1 MPFRY
6 FAFMIIAVIAFSA
19 LSIWVV
25 AEVAVHAS
33 ITPVP
38 AFAILGLVAL
48 IASVILRRRDG

>member
-19 LSIWVV
+19 LSVWVI
-25 AEVAVHAS
+25 AALAVHFS
-33 ITPVP
+33 VTPLP
-38 AFAILGLVAL
+38 AIALLGIVAL